1 MSRTD
6 NSEQN
11 ARIFF
16 GHSPETFLSNLRSWK
31 CSPLI
36 SYPLWTTLGSL
47 RALKDRGSASRGRPI
62 DWNHDQLLDE
72 NWLKTGFWKEIPSS
86 FVFLSIPDN
95 FSTNNTQLP
104 LWNGFA
110 FRHADL
116 NDCSLENW
124 EILLQIVKKL
134 QNRPSDHDI
143 AFGNEVAWSTLDHQ
157 TPRYGTQRVCLIVP
171 KSFVTR
177 LKSPSQTWFVPEKNI
192 DKIRGEPTS
201 ATKVKTES
209 WDIPKIFLP
218 DLYQYYTQVWYESGV
233 HRSTFHNS
241 SPRSRRSPT

>member
-1 MSRTD
+1 MCFYRFQT
-6 NSEQN
+6 
-11 ARIFF
+11 
-16 GHSPETFLSNLRSWK
+16 
-31 CSPLI
+31 
-36 SYPLWTTLGSL
+36 
-47 RALKDRGSASRGRPI
+47 
-62 DWNHDQLLDE
+62 
-72 NWLKTGFWKEIPSS
+72 
-86 FVFLSIPDN
+86 N

-143 AFGNEVAWSTLDHQ
+143 AFGNEVAWGTLDHQ

-177 LKSPSQTWFVPEKNI
+177 LKSPSQTWFVPEKI
-192 DKIRGEPTS
+192 L
-201 ATKVKTES
+201 TKYEANPHQRRKS
-209 WDIPKIFLP
+209 KPKVEISQKYFYL
-218 DLYQYYTQVWYESGV
+218 TCIN
-233 HRSTFHNS
+233 TI
-241 SPRSRRSPT
+241 PRSGMNLVFIGALFTTRLHDLVDLRRNVLFFASLFIFTYFTRNQWFSS